1 MSSNVNKTFYFQ
13 KKKIK
18 KFFVTKKAQK
28 TVFIRVFLY
37 QFTFTETQLCS
48 NVT

>member
-1 MSSNVNKTFYFQ
+1 MSIKHFIF

-18 KFFVTKKAQK
+18 KLRFFVTKKAQK
-28 TVFIRVFLY
+28 TVFICVFLY